1 MVASDFPVL
10 RRVPRALFLQ
20 RHSHTRSF
28 SAKPQVE
35 RGYYFL
41 QRIKIGERLA
51 NARPNAVAPSYAS
64 KRAKLLTRYEKLE
77 TKKWYAHETINFG
90 DGTVAENAVE
100 HENDGRPVESIFD
113 LRTRPTVSSF
123 EAVHDGDDVG
133 MDWERSRGLADR
145 VRSVVASGKP
155 IPLPGL
161 KCADSQSSQYA
172 FR

>member
-1 MVASDFPVL
+1 
-10 RRVPRALFLQ
+10 
-20 RHSHTRSF
+20 
-28 SAKPQVE
+28 
-35 RGYYFL
+35 
-41 QRIKIGERLA
+41 
-51 NARPNAVAPSYAS
+51 
-64 KRAKLLTRYEKLE
+64 
-77 TKKWYAHETINFG
+77 
-90 DGTVAENAVE
+90 VE

-133 MDWERSRGLADR
+133 MDWERSRSLADR
-145 VRSVVASGKP
+145 VRSAIASGKP